1 MATKFVPYS
10 KLSKRKRKEVDRLR
24 RGDSIPATKVVADRH
39 KETRQREII
48 KSQTED
54 QLSWLEHDSYKVGV
68 GGSSPPFSI
77 TGLLTTQPV

>member
-54 QLSWLEHDSYKVGV
+54 
-68 GGSSPPFSI
+68 
-77 TGLLTTQPV
+77 